1 MRSFCPMMQ
10 TLRKYMKHIFWV
22 VAVSF
27 IATIVFSWGMG
38 GFKNK
43 GVPTEQGIIG
53 IINGQKI
60 QYQQFAL
67 AMDQE
72 IENVKQQSNTQELT
86 EYRIQALRNQVWES
100 MVQNILL
107 SQEVRRLKI
116 KATPDEIVF
125 HLRNNPP
132 EFIKSNEQ
140 FQTEGQFDM
149 TKYQQALSDPRNYD
163 VWIPIENYIQSTL
176 PLQKLQQYVISTI
189 RVTNREAREAYRL
202 ENEKLNANYIFID
215 PNKMSLE
222 NIEVSDSEIENY
234 YKEHREE
241 YLVPEKRKLEYVL
254 FEYLPSL
261 DDSIQTRQDIQEIY
275 AQIIQGADFEELA
288 KESDD
293 PGSRDKGGDLGF
305 FGRGTMVKPFEDAA
319 FSAKV
324 GEVVGPIET
333 QHGLHVI
340 QVLDRKMEDGKI
352 KVQARHILLQYKTS
366 SETYYGLGN
375 KSDYLYD
382 EATKTKGKY
391 FSEIAEQEGLTVRET
406 PLFQEG
412 GFLPGIGIVPRV
424 QYFAFSGKL
433 NWISQPM
440 RAGENIIV
448 FRISE
453 IQKPY
458 YKPLEDVNSTIKN
471 TLQKDKQKTKAGD
484 FCHQLRSKISGGMDF
499 EETAHQD
506 SLEIVETGLINLQSY
521 ISRVGRDARFS
532 GAAFRLKVGEV
543 SQPVEGTRGY
553 YLIKVFQ
560 RFDFDENIFETEK
573 ESQKQRLLQQKQ
585 QMIMMAWINNLKEE
599 ADIEDYRN
607 QYF

>member
-1 MRSFCPMMQ
+1 MMQ

-22 VAVSF
+22 VAIAF

-38 GFKNK
+38 GFQNK
-43 GVPTEQGIIG
+43 GVPTEQGIVG
-53 IINGQKI
+53 IINDQKI

-72 IENVKQQSNTQELT
+72 IENIKQQSNNQELT
-86 EYRIQALRNQVWES
+86 EYRIQALRNQVWEN

-107 SQEVRRLKI
+107 SQEVKRLKI
-116 KATPDEIVF
+116 EATPDEIVF

-132 EFIKSNEQ
+132 EFIRSNEQ

-163 VWIPIENYIQSTL
+163 VWIPIENYLQSTL

-189 RVTNREAREAYRL
+189 RVTDREAREAYRL
-202 ENEKLNANYIFID
+202 ENEKLNAKYIFID
-215 PNKMSLE
+215 PNMMSLE
-222 NIEVSDSEIENY
+222 NIEVSDSEVENY
-234 YKEHREE
+234 YNEHREE
-241 YLVPEKRKLEYVL
+241 YLVPEKRKIEYVL

-261 DDSIQTRQDIQEIY
+261 ADSIQTRQDIQDIY
-275 AQIIQGADFEELA
+275 DQIIQGADFEELA

-293 PGSRDKGGDLGF
+293 SGSKDKGGDLGY
-305 FGRGTMVKPFEDAA
+305 FGKGTMVKPFEDAA
-319 FSAKV
+319 FSAQV
-324 GEVVGPIET
+324 GDVVGPIET

-340 QVLDRKMEDGKI
+340 EVLDRKMEDGEI
-352 KVQARHILLQYKTS
+352 KVHARHILLQYKAS
-366 SETYYGLGN
+366 PETYDGIMD

-382 EATKTKGKY
+382 EATKTKGQH
-391 FSEIAEQEGLTVRET
+391 FAEIAEQEGLTVRET

-412 GFLPGIGIVPRV
+412 GFVPGIGMSARV
-424 QYFAFSGKL
+424 QFFAFNEKL

-440 RAGENIIV
+440 RAGENTIV

-453 IQKPY
+453 IQKPH
-458 YKPLEDVNSTIKN
+458 YKPLEDVTSTIEN
-471 TLQKDKQKTKAGD
+471 TIQKDKQKSKAGD
-484 FCHQLRSKISGGMDF
+484 HCHQVWSKISGGMKF
-499 EETAHQD
+499 EDAAQQD
-506 SLEIVETGLINLQSY
+506 SLEIFETGLISLQSY
-521 ISRVGRDARFS
+521 ISRVGRDAHFS
-532 GAAFRLKVGEV
+532 GAAFQLKVGEV

-553 YLIKVFQ
+553 YLINVFQ
-560 RFDFDENIFETEK
+560 RIDFDEDTYETEK

-585 QMIMMAWINNLKEE
+585 QMIMMAYIDNLKEE